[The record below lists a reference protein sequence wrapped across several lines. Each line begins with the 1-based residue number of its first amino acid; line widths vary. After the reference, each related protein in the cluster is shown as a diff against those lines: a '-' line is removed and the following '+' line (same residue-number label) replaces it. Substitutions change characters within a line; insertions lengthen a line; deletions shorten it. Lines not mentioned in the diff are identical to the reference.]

1 MIAGEYDDAMKGGR
15 KSRLYGCPLLASQN
29 RHVPVM
35 PSIGRA
41 WLASDFLIGTAED
54 DPDIRPRGKLGDC
67 GVSPIFEG
75 DPDKMVLVSRISPQS
90 DVAIGQILADKYR
103 VERVLG
109 VGGMGVVVEAT
120 HLHLEKRVALKFML
134 GALAQANAEGVVRF
148 MREGRAAAKLQ
159 SEHVARVMDVGRLE
173 SGEPYMVMEFLE
185 GQDLSQFLDAQG
197 PLPVEQ
203 AISFVLQA
211 CEAIAEA
218 HSLGIVH
225 RDLKPSNLFLSRR
238 ADGAALVKVLDFGI
252 SKVASVEG
260 DRRAS
265 SDMTA
270 TRAMLGSPA
279 YMSPEQVRSAKNVD
293 ARTDIWA
300 LGVILYELLTGQSP
314 FRADSLPGLIAAIV
328 SDPATPILTLRGD
341 LPAPL
346 SHAIMR
352 CLDKDPSKRFES
364 VAELAAALEPYA
376 PNEGPLVAQIV
387 RMQKSAGLTQLNTTR
402 PPAPSM
408 AGVEARSAPAEANAT
423 ANTFGVT
430 ARPGNNHKL
439 ALLAGLLGIVAI
451 SGLAS
456 WGIARSLGGS
466 VEFGEEEKAT
476 SALSAVADAA
486 GEGSQGPED
495 AAEETLPEALAEP
508 AGATASVESD
518 IKRVV
523 SKSEPRTSVKGITHE
538 PGTSK
543 SAGKPP
549 ANPPAPP
556 KPTKEVDLSERR

>member
-1 MIAGEYDDAMKGGR
+1 MGF
-15 KSRLYGCPLLASQN
+15 
-29 RHVPVM
+29 VPQ
-35 PSIGRA
+35 
-41 WLASDFLIGTAED
+41 
-54 DPDIRPRGKLGDC
+54 
-67 GVSPIFEG
+67 VSTQ
-75 DPDKMVLVSRISPQS
+75 SP
-90 DVAIGQILADKYR
+90 VAVGQILADKYR

-134 GALAQANAEGVVRF
+134 GDLAQANAEGVVRF

-159 SEHVARVMDVGRLE
+159 SEHVARVMDVGRLA

-185 GQDLSQFLDAQG
+185 GQDLSQFLEALG

-203 AISFVLQA
+203 AVSFVLQA

-218 HSLGIVH
+218 HGLGIVH
-225 RDLKPSNLFLSRR
+225 RDLKPANLFLTRR

-252 SKVASVEG
+252 SKVASVDG
-260 DRRAS
+260 DRRVS

-314 FRADSLPGLIAAIV
+314 FRAESLPGIIAAIV
-328 SDPATPILTLRGD
+328 SDPAIPILTLRRD

-352 CLDKDPSKRFES
+352 CLEKDPSKRFES
-364 VAELAAALEPYA
+364 VSELAVAIEPCVL
-376 PNEGPLVAQIV
+376 NEAPLVAQIV

-408 AGVEARSAPAEANAT
+408 AGVEARSTPGESSAT

-430 ARPGNNHKL
+430 ARPANNHRL
-439 ALLAGLLGIVAI
+439 ALLAGFLGIVAI

-456 WGIARSLGGS
+456 WWIARSLGSSAGLA
-466 VEFGEEEKAT
+466 GEEPT
-476 SALSAVADAA
+476 SAFPVVAVVA
-486 GEGSQGPED
+486 GEPDIPPEASSLGLRD
-495 AAEETLPEALAEP
+495 AAEEAHFEASSVLARPSASAEP
-508 AGATASVESD
+508 DV
-518 IKRVV
+518 KRTV
-523 SKSEPRTSVKGITHE
+523 STSQPRTSVKGTTHE
-538 PGTSK
+538 SGTST
-543 SAGKPP
+543 SASKPP

-556 KPTKEVDLSERR
+556 KPTRKVDLSERR